1 MNENTRIELLG
12 KLVAESE
19 INKLIK
25 QKRKENLTESINLSV
40 KEKYLSEGWI
50 IEKEFKNS
58 IKVSKPKPF
67 DLAFEDEVWS
77 LFALMGYK
85 FLNKDRNFN
94 LPYDKNNPNQTKQI
108 DVFAKDDETILIV
121 ECKSSE
127 SNKRGD
133 FKKELESYTGIIEGL
148 RKSLL
153 ALFPRAKYKFKFI
166 LATKNL
172 SISEDDLIRLEKLK
186 GIHLNDENIEYFFQ
200 LHSQLGP
207 ASRYQFLGNIFEG
220 QEIPEMENKIPAVR
234 GKMGGHTYYS
244 FATEPENL
252 LKIGYV
258 LHRNKAN
265 VNMMPTYQRLIK
277 KTRLKSVSEFIENGG
292 YFPNSV
298 VISIDAKNCNFD
310 PANTQVSSTIS
321 DVGIL
326 HLPKKYKSAFI
337 IDGQH
342 RLYGYSNSEF
352 KNKNTIPVV
361 AFVNLSRDEQV
372 QLFMQINENQKAVS
386 KDLRNTLNADLLW
399 TSDNLVDQ
407 QKALCSRISIYLGED
422 RNSPLYGKIS
432 IGEDIKTITLQLI
445 TNALKRSR
453 YLGKVSKSRIEEIGL
468 FYNGDLDSTYD
479 RLKDFIAKGFE
490 YLSLNIEEEWKKDAE
505 GLILMNR
512 GVYGFILLLSDI
524 VYFLDEQKIIDSKK
538 TPVNKIIAES
548 KTYIDPIILFI
559 RDVTLEQREELKKA
573 YGAGG
578 ENKYWRTF
586 QKIVRDTHKKF
597 NPEGLDEYLTKQE
610 KQNNDRAFTIIRE
623 IETFFNNDFKNK
635 LEEKFGKMWFKKG
648 VPPQIGDDA
657 VALATKKNRDIENE
671 EDEVE
676 PWDCVNIIAYRAIA
690 VKNWQDVFEKDYT
703 RPGEEKISGGK
714 EEKTKWMVKLEFLRN
729 QNVHSYF
736 VTEDELKFLEELHDW
751 LILKEIRNKFQ
762 TERD

>member
-1 MNENTRIELLG
+1 MNDNTRIELLG

-25 QKRKENLTESINLSV
+25 QKRKENLTESINPSE

-133 FKKELESYTGIIEGL
+133 FKKELESYNGIIEGI

-153 ALFPRAKYKFKFI
+153 ALFPRSKFKFKFI

-207 ASRYQFLGNIFEG
+207 ASRYQFLGSIFEG

-244 FATEPENL
+244 FATEPEKL

-326 HLPKKYKSAFI
+326 HLPKKYKSAYI

-361 AFVNLSRDEQV
+361 AFVNLSREEQI
-372 QLFMQINENQKAVS
+372 QLFMQINENQKNVPKS
-386 KDLRNTLNADLLW
+386 LRDTLIADLKW
-399 TSDNLVDQ
+399 TSEFLSEQ
-407 QKALCSRISIYLGED
+407 LEALSSRIAISLGEN
-422 RNSPLYGKIS
+422 RNSALFDKVFIGEDVRDLTQNNIKLALKRGAFYGKIN
-432 IGEDIKTITLQLI
+432 K
-445 TNALKRSR
+445 NK
-453 YLGKVSKSRIEEIGL
+453 IEELGL
-468 FYNGDLDSTYD
+468 IYTGDLDAAFEK
-479 RLKDFIAKGFE
+479 LKGILMKYFD
-490 YLSLNIEEEWKKDAE
+490 YLKINLADEWVNEKE
-505 GLILMNR
+505 SIVLSNNGIYGLIL
-512 GVYGFILLLSDI
+512 ILSDVLKHI
-524 VYFLDEQKIIDSKK
+524 EDENVLDVRKSSPKLILDEVY
-538 TPVNKIIAES
+538 TF
-548 KTYIDPIILFI
+548 IDPIVFFLKSLSHDSRI
-559 RDVTLEQREELKKA
+559 DLKKS

-578 ENKYWRTF
+578 QTKHWRTF
-586 QKIVRDTHKKF
+586 QKIVRETHKKF

-610 KQNNDRAFTIIRE
+610 RQNNDRAFAIIRE

-635 LEEKFGKMWFKKG
+635 LEDEFGKMWFKKG

-657 VALATKKNRDIENE
+657 VALATKKNRDVENE

-690 VKNWQDVFEKDYT
+690 VKNWQNVFEKDYT
-703 RPGEEKISGGK
+703 RPGEEKINGGK

-762 TERD
+762 TELD

>member
-1 MNENTRIELLG
+1 MNENTRIELFG

-25 QKRKENLTESINLSV
+25 QKRKENLTESINLSL
-40 KEKYLSEGWI
+40 KDKYLSEGWI

-58 IKVSKPKPF
+58 IKVSKLKPF

-133 FKKELESYTGIIEGL
+133 FKKELESYIGIIEGL

-153 ALFPRAKYKFKFI
+153 SLFPRAKYKFKFI

-186 GIHLNDENIEYFFQ
+186 GIHLNEENIEYFFQ

-342 RLYGYSNSEF
+342 RIYGYSNSEF

-399 TSDNLVDQ
+399 TSDNLIDQ

-422 RNSPLYGKIS
+422 RKSPLFGKIS
-432 IGEDIKTITLQLI
+432 IEEDIKIITLQLI

-453 YLGKVSKSRIEEIGL
+453 FLGKVSKNKIEEIGL
-468 FYNGDLDSTYD
+468 FYNGDLDLTYD
-479 RLKDFIAKGFE
+479 RLKEFIVKGFE
-490 YLSLNIEEEWKKDAE
+490 YLSENVEDEWKKETD

-524 VYFLDEQKIIDSKK
+524 VHFLDEKKIIDSKK
-538 TPVNKIIAES
+538 TPINKIISET
-548 KTYIDPIILFI
+548 KTYIDPVIHFI
-559 RDVTLEQREELKKA
+559 RDVSIEQREELKKA

-578 ENKYWRTF
+578 ENKFWRTF
-586 QKIVRDTHKKF
+586 QKIVRDTHKIF

-610 KQNNDRAFTIIRE
+610 KQNNDRAFAIIRE

-635 LEEKFGKMWFKKG
+635 LEDKFGKMWFKKG

-676 PWDCVNIIAYRAIA
+676 PWDCINIIAYRAIA

-762 TERD
+762 IERD

>member
-1 MNENTRIELLG
+1 MNENIKIELIG
-12 KLVAESE
+12 KLVGQKE
-19 INKLIK
+19 ISKLLK
-25 QKRKENLTESINLSV
+25 QKKSDEITENVNPSEVDRYI
-40 KEKYLSEGWI
+40 SEGWKHS
-50 IEKEFKNS
+50 KEFKNS
-58 IKVSKPKPF
+58 IRMSKPKNT
-67 DLAFEDEVWS
+67 DLALEDEVWS

-85 FLNKDRNFN
+85 FLNRDRNFN
-94 LPYDKNNPNQTKQI
+94 LPYDKNNPTQTKQI

-127 SNKRGD
+127 TNRRGD
-133 FKKELESYTGIIEGL
+133 FKKELEGYIGIIEGL
-148 RKSLL
+148 RKSIQ
-153 ALFPRAKYKFKFI
+153 ALFPKTKYKFKFI

-172 SISEDDLIRLEKLK
+172 SISEDDSKRLEKLK
-186 GIHLNDENIEYFFQ
+186 GVHLNEENIDYFFQ
-200 LHSQLGP
+200 LYSQLGV

-277 KTRLKSVSEFIENGG
+277 KSRLKSVNEFIENGG
-292 YFPNSV
+292 YFPNSI
-298 VISIDAKNCNFD
+298 VISIDAKNCHFD
-310 PANTQVSSTIS
+310 PANTQVASTIS

-326 HLPKKYKSAFI
+326 HLPKKYKSAYI

-342 RLYGYSNSEF
+342 RLYGYSNSEY

-361 AFVNLSRDEQV
+361 AFINLSRDEQV

-399 TSDNLVDQ
+399 TSDNYLEQ
-407 QKALCSRISIYLGED
+407 IKALCSRISIYLGED
-422 RNSPLYGKIS
+422 RNSPLFNKIS
-432 IGEDIKTITLQLI
+432 IGEDKKTITTQAI
-445 TNALKRSR
+445 ENALRKSKF
-453 YLGKVSKSRIEEIGL
+453 LGKVSKNKIEEIGL
-468 FYNGDLDSTYD
+468 IYNGDLDFAYD
-479 RLKDFIAKGFE
+479 KLKEYLTKGFD
-490 YLSLNIEEEWKKDAE
+490 YLSTNIKDEWEKESD
-505 GLILMNR
+505 GVILINR
-512 GVYGFILLLSDI
+512 GIYGFILLLSDI
-524 VYFLDEQKIIDSKK
+524 LFFLNDTKTIDSQK
-538 TPVNKIIAES
+538 TAVNKILLEA
-548 KTYIDPIILFI
+548 KTYIDPIINFI
-559 RDVTLEQREELKKA
+559 KDLNIEEREELKKA

-586 QKIVRDTHKKF
+586 QKVVRETHKNF
-597 NPEGLDEYLTKQE
+597 NPEGLDEFIAKQE
-610 KQNNDRAFTIIRE
+610 KQNNDRAFAIIRD
-623 IETFFNNDFKNK
+623 IETFFNQDFKSK
-635 LEEKFGKMWFKKG
+635 LEDKFGKMWFKKG

-671 EDEVE
+671 DDEVE
-676 PWDCVNIIAYRAIA
+676 PWDCINIIAYRSIA
-690 VKNWQDVFEKDYT
+690 VKNWQDIFEKDYT
-703 RPGEEKISGGK
+703 KPNEEKISGGK

-736 VTEDELKFLEELHDW
+736 VTEDELKFLEELNDW
-751 LILKEIRNKFQ
+751 LIKKELRNKFQ
-762 TERD
+762 KENA

>member
-12 KLVAESE
+12 KLIGEND

-25 QKRKENLTESINLSV
+25 QKRKESLTESINLSE
-40 KEKYLSEGWI
+40 KEKYLTDGWI
-50 IEKEFKNS
+50 IEKEFKQT
-58 IKVSKPKPF
+58 IRVTKLKPF

-94 LPYDKNNPNQTKQI
+94 LPYDKNNLNQTKQI

-133 FKKELESYTGIIEGL
+133 FKKELESYIGIIEGI
-148 RKSLL
+148 RKSIL
-153 ALFPRAKYKFKFI
+153 ALFPRSKYKFKFI

-172 SISEDDLIRLEKLK
+172 SISEEDIVRLNKLK

-200 LHSQLGP
+200 LYSQLGQ

-220 QEIPEMENKIPAVR
+220 QEIPEMDNKIPAVR

-277 KTRLKSVSEFIENGG
+277 KSRLKSVNEFIENGG
-292 YFPNSV
+292 YFPNSI

-326 HLPKKYKSAFI
+326 YLPKKYKSAFI

-352 KNKNTIPVV
+352 KSKNTIPVV
-361 AFVNLSRDEQV
+361 AFVDLSRDEQV

-399 TSDNLVDQ
+399 TSENLIDQ
-407 QKALCSRISIYLGED
+407 QKALCSRIAIYLGED

-453 YLGKVSKSRIEEIGL
+453 FLGKVSKNKIEEIGL
-468 FYNGDLDSTYD
+468 FYNGDIDSTYD
-479 RLKDFIAKGFE
+479 RLKDLIAKGFE
-490 YLSLNIEEEWKKDAE
+490 YLSLNIEAEWKKESE

-524 VYFLDEQKIIDSKK
+524 VHFLDDQKIIDSKK
-538 TPVNKIIAES
+538 TPINKILAES
-548 KTYIDPIILFI
+548 KTYIDPVIHFI
-559 RDVTLEQREELKKA
+559 RDVTAEQREELKKA

-586 QKIVRDTHKKF
+586 QRIIRDTHNNF

-610 KQNNDRAFTIIRE
+610 KQNNDRAFAIIRE
-623 IETFFNNDFKNK
+623 IETYFNNDFKSK

-657 VALATKKNRDIENE
+657 VSLATKKNREIENE
-671 EDEVE
+671 EDEVD
-676 PWDCVNIIAYRAIA
+676 PWDCINIIAYRAIA

-736 VTEDELKFLEELHDW
+736 VTEDELKFLEELYEW
-751 LILKEIRNKFQ
+751 LIQKEVRNKFQ
-762 TERD
+762 SARD

>member
-1 MNENTRIELLG
+1 MNENIKIELIG
-12 KLVAESE
+12 KLVGQKE
-19 INKLIK
+19 ISKLLK
-25 QKRKENLTESINLSV
+25 QKKSDEITENVNPSEVDRYI
-40 KEKYLSEGWI
+40 SEGWKLS
-50 IEKEFKNS
+50 KEFKNS
-58 IKVSKPKPF
+58 IRMSKPKNT
-67 DLAFEDEVWS
+67 DLALEDEVWS

-85 FLNKDRNFN
+85 FLNRDRNFN
-94 LPYDKNNPNQTKQI
+94 LPYDKNNPTQTKQI

-127 SNKRGD
+127 TNRRGD
-133 FKKELESYTGIIEGL
+133 FKKELEGYIGIIEGL
-148 RKSLL
+148 RKSIQ
-153 ALFPRAKYKFKFI
+153 ALFPKTKYKFKFI

-172 SISEDDLIRLEKLK
+172 SISEDDSKRLEKLK
-186 GIHLNDENIEYFFQ
+186 GVHLNEENIDYFFQ
-200 LHSQLGP
+200 LYSQLGV

-277 KTRLKSVSEFIENGG
+277 KSRLKSVNEFIENGG
-292 YFPNSV
+292 YFPNSI
-298 VISIDAKNCNFD
+298 VISIDAKNCHFD
-310 PANTQVSSTIS
+310 PANTQVASTIS

-326 HLPKKYKSAFI
+326 HLPKKYKSAYI

-342 RLYGYSNSEF
+342 RLYGYSNSEY

-361 AFVNLSRDEQV
+361 AFINLSRDEQV

-399 TSDNLVDQ
+399 TSDNYLEQ
-407 QKALCSRISIYLGED
+407 IKALCSRISIYLGED
-422 RNSPLYGKIS
+422 RNSPLFNKIS
-432 IGEDIKTITLQLI
+432 IGEDKKTITTQAI
-445 TNALKRSR
+445 ENALRKSKF
-453 YLGKVSKSRIEEIGL
+453 LGKVSKNKIEEIGL
-468 FYNGDLDSTYD
+468 IYNGDLDFAYD
-479 RLKDFIAKGFE
+479 KLKEYLTKGFD
-490 YLSLNIEEEWKKDAE
+490 YLSTNIKDEWEKESD
-505 GLILMNR
+505 GVILINR
-512 GVYGFILLLSDI
+512 GIYGFILLLSDI
-524 VYFLDEQKIIDSKK
+524 LFFLNDTKTIDSQK
-538 TPVNKIIAES
+538 TAVNKILLEA
-548 KTYIDPIILFI
+548 KTYIDPIINFI
-559 RDVTLEQREELKKA
+559 KDLNIEEREELKKA

-586 QKIVRDTHKKF
+586 QKVVRETHKNF
-597 NPEGLDEYLTKQE
+597 NPEGLDEFIAKQE
-610 KQNNDRAFTIIRE
+610 KQNNDRAFAIIRD
-623 IETFFNNDFKNK
+623 IETFFNQDFKSK
-635 LEEKFGKMWFKKG
+635 LEDKFGKMWFKKG

-671 EDEVE
+671 DDEVE
-676 PWDCVNIIAYRAIA
+676 PWDCINIIAYRSIA
-690 VKNWQDVFEKDYT
+690 VKNWQDIFEKDYT
-703 RPGEEKISGGK
+703 KPNEEKISGGK

-736 VTEDELKFLEELHDW
+736 VTEDELKFLEELNDW
-751 LILKEIRNKFQ
+751 LIKKELRNKFQ
-762 TERD
+762 KENA

>member
-1 MNENTRIELLG
+1 MNENTKIELLG
-12 KLVAESE
+12 KLIGESE
-19 INKLIK
+19 IKKQIK
-25 QKRKENLTESINLSV
+25 QKRREYLTESINPNE
-40 KEKYLSEGWI
+40 KEKYLSDGWV
-50 IEKEFKNS
+50 IEKEFKNT
-58 IKVSKPKPF
+58 IKVNKQKTN

-85 FLNKDRNFN
+85 FLNKTRNFN
-94 LPYDKNNPNQTKQI
+94 LPYDKNDPSQTKQI
-108 DVFAKDDETILIV
+108 DIFAKDDETILIV

-127 SNKRGD
+127 NNKRGD
-133 FKKELESYTGIIEGL
+133 FKKELESYIGIIEGL
-148 RKSLL
+148 RKSIQ
-153 ALFPRAKYKFKFI
+153 ALFPGTKYKFKFI
-166 LATKNL
+166 LATNNL
-172 SISEDDLIRLEKLK
+172 SISDEDLTRLDKLN
-186 GIHLNDENIEYFFQ
+186 GVHLSDENIDYFFQ

-207 ASRYQFLGNIFEG
+207 ASRYQFLGNIFDG
-220 QEIPEMENKIPAVR
+220 QDIPEMENKIPAVR

-258 LHRNKAN
+258 LHRNKAHK
-265 VNMMPTYQRLIK
+265 NMMPTYQRLIK
-277 KTRLKSVSEFIENGG
+277 KSRLKSVSDFIENGG

-326 HLPKKYKSAFI
+326 HLPKKYKSAYI

-361 AFVNLSRDEQV
+361 AFVNLSREEQI

-399 TSDNLVDQ
+399 TSDNLIEQ

-432 IGEDIKTITLQLI
+432 IGEDLKTITLQVI
-445 TNALKRSR
+445 TNALKRSKF
-453 YLGKVSKSRIEEIGL
+453 LGKVAKNKIIEFGL
-468 FYNGDLDSTYD
+468 FYNGDIDESYN
-479 RLKDFIAKGFE
+479 RLKEYISKGFD
-490 YLSLNIEEEWKKDAE
+490 YLSENIESEWNKEAD
-505 GLILMNR
+505 GIILMNR

-524 VYFLDEQKIIDSKK
+524 LHFLEQEKLVDSKK
-538 TPVNKIIAES
+538 TPVNKIISES
-548 KTYIDPIILFI
+548 KSYIDPIIHFI
-559 RDVTLEQREELKKA
+559 RDINPEQREELKKA

-586 QKIVRDTHKKF
+586 QKIVRETHKNF

-610 KQNNDRAFTIIRE
+610 KQNNDRAFAIIRE

-635 LEEKFGKMWFKKG
+635 LEDKFGKMWFKKG

-657 VALATKKNRDIENE
+657 AALATKKNRDIENE
-671 EDEVE
+671 LDEVE

-703 RPGEEKISGGK
+703 KPGEEKISGGK
-714 EEKTKWMVKLEFLRN
+714 EEKTKWMVRLEFLRN

-736 VTEDELKFLEELHDW
+736 VTEEELKFLEELYDW
-751 LILKEIRNKFQ
+751 LILKEIRNKYQ
-762 TERD
+762 NE

>member
-1 MNENTRIELLG
+1 MNDNTRIELLG

-25 QKRKENLTESINLSV
+25 QKRKENLIESINPSE

-58 IKVSKPKPF
+58 LRVSKSKPF

-94 LPYDKNNPNQTKQI
+94 LPYDKNNPSQTKQI

-133 FKKELESYTGIIEGL
+133 FKKELESYIGIIEGL

-172 SISEDDLIRLEKLK
+172 SISEDDLSRLEKLK
-186 GIHLNDENIEYFFQ
+186 GIHLNEENIEYFFQ

-342 RLYGYSNSEF
+342 RLYGYSNSDF

-399 TSDNLVDQ
+399 TSENLIDQ

-453 YLGKVSKSRIEEIGL
+453 FLGKVSKSRIEEIGL

-490 YLSLNIEEEWKKDAE
+490 YLSLNIEDEWKKEAE

-524 VYFLDEQKIIDSKK
+524 VYFLNEQKIIDSNK
-538 TPVNKIIAES
+538 TPINKIIAES
-548 KTYIDPIILFI
+548 KTYIDPIIHFI
-559 RDVTLEQREELKKA
+559 RDVTIEQREELKKA

-586 QKIVRDTHKKF
+586 QKIVRETHKNF

-610 KQNNDRAFTIIRE
+610 KQNNDRAFAIIRE

-676 PWDCVNIIAYRAIA
+676 PWDCINIIAYRAIA
-690 VKNWQDVFEKDYT
+690 VKNWQDVFEKVYT

>member
-1 MNENTRIELLG
+1 MNDNTRIELLG

-19 INKLIK
+19 INKLIR
-25 QKRKENLTESINLSV
+25 QKRKENLTESINPSE

-133 FKKELESYTGIIEGL
+133 FKKELESYNGIIEGI

-153 ALFPRAKYKFKFI
+153 ALFPRSKFKFKFI

-207 ASRYQFLGNIFEG
+207 ASRYQFLGSIFEG

-244 FATEPENL
+244 FATEPEKL

-326 HLPKKYKSAFI
+326 HLPKKYKSAYI

-361 AFVNLSRDEQV
+361 AFVNLSREEQI
-372 QLFMQINENQKAVS
+372 QLFMQINENQKNVPKS
-386 KDLRNTLNADLLW
+386 LRDTLIADLKW
-399 TSDNLVDQ
+399 TSEFLSEQ
-407 QKALCSRISIYLGED
+407 LEALSSRIAISLGEN
-422 RNSPLYGKIS
+422 RNSALFDKVFIGEDVRDLTQNNIKLALKRGAFYGKIN
-432 IGEDIKTITLQLI
+432 K
-445 TNALKRSR
+445 NK
-453 YLGKVSKSRIEEIGL
+453 IEELGL
-468 FYNGDLDSTYD
+468 IYTGDLDAAFEK
-479 RLKDFIAKGFE
+479 LKGILMKYFD
-490 YLSLNIEEEWKKDAE
+490 YLKINLADEWVNEKE
-505 GLILMNR
+505 SIVLSNNGIYGLIL
-512 GVYGFILLLSDI
+512 ILSDVLKHI
-524 VYFLDEQKIIDSKK
+524 EDENVLDLRKSSPKLILDEVY
-538 TPVNKIIAES
+538 TF
-548 KTYIDPIILFI
+548 IDPIVFFLKSLSHDSRI
-559 RDVTLEQREELKKA
+559 DLKKS

-578 ENKYWRTF
+578 QTKHWRTF
-586 QKIVRDTHKKF
+586 QKIVRETHKKF

-610 KQNNDRAFTIIRE
+610 RQNNDRAFAIIRE

-635 LEEKFGKMWFKKG
+635 LEDEFGKMWFKKG

-657 VALATKKNRDIENE
+657 VALATKKNRDVENE

-690 VKNWQDVFEKDYT
+690 VKNWQNVFEKDYT
-703 RPGEEKISGGK
+703 RPGEEKINGGK

-762 TERD
+762 TELD